1 METNQVQTKTL
12 IISLAVIVSV
22 ESAMRLVLPK
32 QPLDS
37 MVLLGVARVLQVSLI
52 ILYLVIWGQ
61 GVSCVGLATSKIVDG
76 IKKGL
81 IWSAGFGV
89 VVVLA
94 FSILSIA
101 GINTLTLIHARLP
114 KGPAA
119 MALYLLVG
127 GIVGPAAE
135 EVFFRGLLY
144 GFLRRWGIAV
154 ALTTST
160 LLFVLAHPVSHG
172 VFVPQLVGGI
182 LFAVAYEVEGALLV
196 PITIHAS
203 GNLAI
208 FTLSLIT

>member
-1 METNQVQTKTL
+1 MEANQVKTKTL
-12 IISLAVIVSV
+12 IISLAIIVSI
-22 ESAMRLVLPK
+22 ELTMRLILPR

-37 MVLLGVARVLQVSLI
+37 MVLLGVARFFQVSLI
-52 ILYLVIWGQ
+52 ILYLVTWGQ
-61 GVSCVGLATSKIVDG
+61 GVSSIGLTTSKIAVG

-89 VVVLA
+89 VVLLA
-94 FSILSIA
+94 FSTLYMA

-114 KGPAA
+114 RAPG
-119 MALYLLVG
+119 MIALYLLVG

-144 GFLRRWGIAV
+144 GFLRRWGVVA
-154 ALTTST
+154 ALTGST
-160 LLFVLAHPVSHG
+160 ALFVLAHPVSHG

-182 LFAVAYEVEGALLV
+182 LFAVAYEVERSLLV
-196 PITIHAS
+196 PITIHIL